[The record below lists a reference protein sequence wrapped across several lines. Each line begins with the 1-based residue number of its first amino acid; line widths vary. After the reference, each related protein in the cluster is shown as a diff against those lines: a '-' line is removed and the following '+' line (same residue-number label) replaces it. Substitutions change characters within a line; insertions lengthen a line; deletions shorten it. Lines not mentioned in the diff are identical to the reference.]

1 MLDKWDE
8 RPQDVSNLLNP
19 AFLGLLLHKSV
30 RGFKKEASAG
40 MPFELAS
47 LVLPFVLHP
56 ATRNRLPARISTTLP
71 TWLQLNRDVLVSFPK
86 RTRELLPFTLEA
98 LSFLVERGVLAF
110 NAEGRIDAGVIKVGS
125 MSQYQ
130 DATEEIAACCKR
142 AEFVGRW
149 LALAGSTATIY
160 VLLGIRP

>member
-8 RPQDVSNLLNP
+8 RPQDLSNLLNP

-30 RGFKKEASAG
+30 LGFKKEADAG
-40 MPFELAS
+40 MPFELVS

-56 ATRNRLPARISTTLP
+56 ATRNRLPTKISTTLP

-86 RTRELLPFTLEA
+86 RTRELLPFTREA
-98 LSFLVERGVLAF
+98 LSFLIGRGVLVF
-110 NAEGRIDAGVIKVGS
+110 NDHGLIDAGAIRPTS
-125 MSQYQ
+125 TSQYQ
-130 DATEEIAACCKR
+130 EATEEIAACCKR

-149 LALAGSTATIY
+149 LALAGSVTTIY

>member
-30 RGFKKEASAG
+30 RGFKRETHTG
-40 MPFELAS
+40 MPFELVS
-47 LVLPFVLHP
+47 LILPFVLHP
-56 ATRNRLPARISTTLP
+56 ATRNRLPPKITTTLP
-71 TWLQLNRDVLVSFPK
+71 TWLQLNRDLLVGLPN
-86 RTRELLPFTLEA
+86 RTRELLPFTREA
-98 LSFLVERGVLAF
+98 LSFMVGRGVLVF
-110 NAEGRIDAGVIKVGS
+110 NDDGRIDAGAIKPAS
-125 MSQYQ
+125 TSQYQ
-130 DATEEIAACCKR
+130 ETTEEIAACCKR

-149 LALAGSTATIY
+149 LALAGSATTIY